1 MGKPELIGIVL
12 CGGTSKRFGKDKAL
26 APFNSRSMVDLAIDQ
41 LRPHCERVVLLA
53 GRQPHRFWSRLEPSI
68 EVSSDPGE
76 GPAEALRYWFCDY
89 KNRALV
95 IAVDMPKLSASDLG
109 RYLDCAPQG
118 CSILGDT
125 KATLPCLID
134 QTILKTK
141 GSSLRA
147 CLKEL
152 NAVRISPQKAQIDE
166 QHLIN
171 VNRPILQQ
179 E

>member
-1 MGKPELIGIVL
+1 MGKPKLIGIVL
-12 CGGTSKRFGKDKAL
+12 CGGSSQRFGKDKAL
-26 APFNSRSMVDLAIDQ
+26 APFDGRPMVDLAIDQ
-41 LRPHCERVVLLA
+41 LTPHCERIVLLA
-53 GRQPHRFWSRLEPSI
+53 GRQPHRFWSRLKPSI

-76 GPAEALRYWFCDY
+76 GPAEALRFWFCDNN
-89 KNRALV
+89 KRALV
-95 IAVDMPKLSASDLG
+95 IAVDMPKLSACDLG
-109 RYLDCAPQG
+109 RYLDCAPPG

-134 QTILKTK
+134 QTVLTTK

-152 NAVRISPQKAQIDE
+152 NAVRISPQKARIDE

-171 VNRPILQQ
+171 VNRPILHQ